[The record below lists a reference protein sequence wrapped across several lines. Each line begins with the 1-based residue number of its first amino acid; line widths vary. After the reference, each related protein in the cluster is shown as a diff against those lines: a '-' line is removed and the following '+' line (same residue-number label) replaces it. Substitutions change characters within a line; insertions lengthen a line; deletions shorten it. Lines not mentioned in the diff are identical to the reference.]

1 MLIRPHDRGSR
12 ETSLEFVRGH
22 GFGQL
27 IATGRNRDFPVAVP
41 TQYLLADSETVLLHL
56 ASGNPVFRALRE
68 NPAVLLSV
76 VGDWTY
82 IPGAWKALDSEDP
95 ALGIPTV
102 YYAAVQLRCT
112 AEVLETPEEK
122 LAVLRK
128 QLQELEPESGIADPT
143 VHEHRLREIR
153 ALRLTIGEVT
163 GKFKFGGNVDE
174 PHRSEVARRLLARD
188 GPRDSAAREH
198 LLRSRRGA

>member
-1 MLIRPHDRGSR
+1 MLIRPHDRGRR
-12 ETSLEFVRGH
+12 EESLEFARSH

-27 IATGRNRDFPVAVP
+27 IAAGRNRDFPVAVP
-41 TQYLLADSETVLLHL
+41 TQFILPHSETVLLHL
-56 ASGNPVFRALRE
+56 ASGNPVFAAVRE

-82 IPGAWKALDSEDP
+82 IPGAWKAINDEDP
-95 ALGIPTV
+95 ARGIPTV

-122 LAVLRK
+122 LDVLRQ
-128 QLQELEPESGIADPT
+128 QLQELEPESGIADPS

-174 PHRSEVARRLLARD
+174 AHRSAVATRLLTRD
-188 GPRDSAAREH
+188 EPRDAAAREH
-198 LLRSRRGA
+198 LLRRSGG

>member
-12 ETSLEFVRGH
+12 EDSLEFVRSH
-22 GFGQL
+22 GFGHL
-27 IATGRNRDFPVAVP
+27 IAAGRNRDFPVAVP
-41 TQYLLADSETVLLHL
+41 TQYILPNSETVLLHL
-56 ASGNPVFRALRE
+56 ASGNPVFAAVRE
-68 NPAVLLSV
+68 NSAVLLSV
-76 VGDWTY
+76 AGDWTY
-82 IPGAWKALDSEDP
+82 IPGAWKAISGED
-95 ALGIPTV
+95 ATRGIPTV

-122 LAVLRK
+122 LDVLRQ
-128 QLQELEPESGIADPT
+128 QLDILEPESGIADPS

-174 PHRSEVARRLLARD
+174 AHRAAVAARLLARG
-188 GPRDSAAREH
+188 GPRDPAAREH
-198 LLRSRRGA
+198 LLRRSAD

>member
-12 ETSLEFVRGH
+12 EECLEFARSH

-27 IATGRNRDFPVAVP
+27 IAAGRDRDFPVAVP
-41 TQYLLADSETVLLHL
+41 TQFLLANNETVLLHL
-56 ASGNPVFRALRE
+56 ASGNPVFPAVRE
-68 NPAVLLSV
+68 NPAVLLSL

-82 IPGAWKALDSEDP
+82 IPGAWKAINSEDP
-95 ALGIPTV
+95 ARGIPTV

-122 LAVLRK
+122 LEVLRR
-128 QLQELEPESGIADPT
+128 QIQELEPGSGIADPS

-153 ALRLTIGEVT
+153 ALRLTIREVT

-174 PHRSEVARRLLARD
+174 AHRSAVATRLLARD
-188 GPRDSAAREH
+188 GPRDPAAREH
-198 LLRSRRGA
+198 LLRRSDG

>member
-1 MLIRPHDRGSR
+1 MS
-12 ETSLEFVRGH
+12 
-22 GFGQL
+22 
-27 IATGRNRDFPVAVP
+27 PVAVP
-41 TQYLLADSETVLLHL
+41 TQFILPNSETVLLHL
-56 ASGNPVFRALRE
+56 ASGNPVCAAVRE

-82 IPGAWKALDSEDP
+82 IPGAWKAIDSEDP
-95 ALGIPTV
+95 AQGIPTV

-112 AEVLETPEEK
+112 AEVLEAPEDK
-122 LAVLRK
+122 LDVLRR
-128 QLQELEPESGIADPT
+128 QIQRLEPESGIADPS

-153 ALRLTIGEVT
+153 ALRLTIREVI

-174 PHRSEVARRLLARD
+174 AHRSAVATRLAARG

-198 LLRSRRGA
+198 LRRRSGG